1 MSVWQEFL
9 IGMAYVY
16 PIDQEEIEITDM
28 VFKIFKILLYH
39 AVKYEYGGWRV
50 WIDTLSILHSRVS
63 KEDYQLK
70 MSKLYDDYEK
80 HRSGGGGAGG
90 EASSDPST
98 SFTEN
103 FVRLPSESGQPGDME
118 NSDPRSKTKN

>member
-16 PIDQEEIEITDM
+16 PIDQEEIEITEL
-28 VFKIFKILLYH
+28 VFRLFKILLHH

-63 KEDYQLK
+63 KEDYQLR
-70 MSKLYDDYEK
+70 MSKLYEDYEQ
-80 HRSGGGGAGG
+80 HRDGEGEREINELPKVSDATSSGLDPNLEG
-90 EASSDPST
+90 ES
-98 SFTEN
+98 
-103 FVRLPSESGQPGDME
+103 
-118 NSDPRSKTKN
+118 NSDVRNTGSLDPLKT